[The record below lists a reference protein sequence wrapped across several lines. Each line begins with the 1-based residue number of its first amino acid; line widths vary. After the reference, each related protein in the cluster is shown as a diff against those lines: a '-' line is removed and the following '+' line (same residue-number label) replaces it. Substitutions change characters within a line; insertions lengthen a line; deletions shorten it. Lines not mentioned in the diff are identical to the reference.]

1 MRQASLLAAALLLAL
16 PGAAFAQGC
25 PPGTVDSPNAPGHC
39 CWPGQI
45 FSREAGVCR
54 GLPQCPPGYAP
65 MNEACAPVA
74 GAQQPPPPMYE
85 QPPPMYGQPPP
96 PLRTRTVP
104 YDGGPIPN
112 GAKLTDDKPLKWLG
126 YTGLIGLAVN
136 YLVSVVMVF
145 ATTRCNGSIIGYC
158 RSYSGWLFV
167 PLAGPWVA
175 FAQNDGDP
183 MQLNGEVPYYLLQG
197 ILQPVSLAAM
207 IIGFA
212 YVKQKMTI
220 VEPVTGQRKKDDKL
234 RWTLLPSGPG
244 GPGLTLAGAF

>member
-74 GAQQPPPPMYE
+74 GGMQ
-85 QPPPMYGQPPP
+85 QPPPMYAPPP
-96 PLRTRTVP
+96 TPVRARTIP
-104 YDGGPIPN
+104 YDGGPIPP

-136 YLVSVVMVF
+136 YLASVVMVF
-145 ATTRCNGSIIGYC
+145 ATTRCGSGFTNYC
-158 RSYSGWLFV
+158 HSYSGWLFV
-167 PLAGPWVA
+167 PLAGPWMG
-175 FAQNDGDP
+175 FALFNPNDPDQIP
-183 MQLNGEVPYYLLQG
+183 GEVPFYILEG

-212 YVKQKMTI
+212 YVKQKMT
-220 VEPVTGQRKKDDKL
+220 VLEPVTGQRKRDDKV